1 MHCYFT
7 VTDSD
12 VWCPREFDGWS
23 CVNRTK
29 AGGVATFPCPY
40 FILGFDSKRKYN
52 KYTQYSI
59 KKVPS
64 SVSKLLFT

>member
-1 MHCYFT
+1 MHYCFT
-7 VTDSD
+7 VSDSD

-40 FILGFDSKRKYN
+40 FILGFDSKRKYLYN
-52 KYTQYSI
+52 I
-59 KKVPS
+59 K
-64 SVSKLLFT
+64 